1 MPPGVGLAA
10 YRIVQEALTNSIRHA
25 SASHSVVR
33 LDNGAGQLVVEITD
47 DGDGP
52 KGTTGG
58 GNGLVGMRERVAV
71 YGGSLDAGA
80 GPDGG
85 FRVTR
90 ATPLRRCGARDVIRV
105 AIVDDQALVRAG
117 FVVLLRT
124 ADDIEVVGEAEDGQ
138 VAVELVSRERPDVV
152 LMDIRMP
159 NMDGVEATRRIT
171 SDDRLSSTRVLI
183 LTTFDH
189 DEYVFDA
196 LRAGA
201 SGFLL
206 KDTLPADLLAAVRV
220 VAGGEA
226 LLAPS
231 VTRRLMESFVQRSAA
246 TTKAPEGLDLLT
258 PRETEVLTAVARGLS
273 NTEIADTLFM
283 SHATA
288 KTHVSRLL
296 TKLNARDRAQ
306 LVMLAYEAGVVTPGI
321 HVGLATASDEG
332 GDVAPDAEQSLA
344 VDLGADL
351 GADNRVAAGDF
362 AVAPDPLQRARVGEA
377 RCSVRG
383 HEVRIASRANAT
395 VTPVSIRDFA
405 RAS

>member
-1 MPPGVGLAA
+1 M
-10 YRIVQEALTNSIRHA
+10 
-25 SASHSVVR
+25 
-33 LDNGAGQLVVEITD
+33 
-47 DGDGP
+47 
-52 KGTTGG
+52 
-58 GNGLVGMRERVAV
+58 
-71 YGGSLDAGA
+71 
-80 GPDGG
+80 
-85 FRVTR
+85 
-90 ATPLRRCGARDVIRV
+90 IRV

-171 SDDRLSSTRVLI
+171 SDETLSSTRVLI

-206 KDTLPADLLAAVRV
+206 KDTLPADLLTAVRV

-258 PRETEVLTAVARGLS
+258 PRETEVLMAVARGLS

-321 HVGLATASDEG
+321 T
-332 GDVAPDAEQSLA
+332 
-344 VDLGADL
+344 
-351 GADNRVAAGDF
+351 
-362 AVAPDPLQRARVGEA
+362 
-377 RCSVRG
+377 
-383 HEVRIASRANAT
+383 
-395 VTPVSIRDFA
+395 
-405 RAS
+405 